1 MQRNK
6 VTEKKSEIEFL
17 SDNPEKLTTT
27 LSDVISKFQLKKHFA
42 IFDFLKSK
50 GLAVSSLLSILIIMP
65 FWGFASIH
73 SLVKTG
79 LYKFDFQGK
88 KDVLYDIKNNPLI
101 NWRKLLSLHAKRFMY
116 LINNNINLKSDNVT
130 AFVADDT
137 LVEKTG
143 KKIEKVSYVHNHTS
157 SGKTYILGFKL
168 LVLGFWDGESFI
180 PIDFSLHREKG
191 NQKAADKLRSAVK
204 MSLKKVDKLDIK
216 LKKAQDKLHKKTLLL
231 ESQQMKFE
239 NNLTAT
245 NKKAYTKSKEQYELA
260 KSQLAENERIQAKN
274 RKELE
279 KNQKNLQRFYDTR
292 KLYGLTV
299 KERNEQYKKEVKS
312 GSPGD
317 TRRKEADQDKISVL
331 LKMVSRA
338 VKLGIVPDYFLVD
351 SWFYCFA
358 LLEKLSRLKCG
369 AIKLI
374 SMVKIN
380 NQIFTLC
387 ENDKQMSLKHI
398 LKTKKRT
405 AHRCKK
411 FKSDYIKVKCTY
423 KGVRVNLFFVRMG
436 KCEKWKLLVTTD
448 LSLSFIQIMELYQIR
463 WSIEV
468 FFKESKQYLH
478 LDKCQSNCFDAQIA
492 DITLSMMQFIM
503 LSYFKRVNYQQSIG
517 GLFKEISHELVMDNL
532 VKRLMEIFW
541 ELIEILCDMAGIDF
555 MELQKDAINNDAF
568 IKKFIIL
575 QPPRTLNK
583 AA

>member
-1 MQRNK
+1 MQHIE

-17 SDNPEKLTTT
+17 SDTPEKLTTN
-27 LSDVISKFQLKKHFA
+27 LAQVISKFQLKKHFA

-73 SLVKTG
+73 SLVKAG
-79 LYKFDFQGK
+79 LYQFDFQGK
-88 KDVLYDIKNNPLI
+88 KDALYDIKNNPLI
-101 NWRKLLSLHAKRFMY
+101 NWRKLLSLHAKRFIY
-116 LINNNINLKSDNVT
+116 LINNNINLKSDKVT
-130 AFVADDT
+130 AFIADDS
-137 LVEKTG
+137 LIEKTG
-143 KKIEKVSYVHNHTS
+143 KKIEKVGFVHNHTS
-157 SGKTYILGFKL
+157 SGETYILGYKL

-191 NQKAADKLRSAVK
+191 NQKQADKLRSAVK
-204 MSLKKVDKLDIK
+204 TSLKNIDKQETKIK
-216 LKKAQDKLHKKTLLL
+216 NAQNKLYKKKLLL
-231 ESQQMKFE
+231 KSRLEKFQ
-239 NNLTAT
+239 NNPTTT
-245 NKKAYTKSKEQYELA
+245 NKKAYTKSNEQYEPA
-260 KSQLAENERIQAKN
+260 KSQLTENEKIQASN
-274 RKELE
+274 CKELE
-279 KNQKNLQRFYDTR
+279 KNQKKLQRFYDTR
-292 KLYGLTV
+292 KLYGLTK
-299 KERNEQYKKEVKS
+299 KERDEQFKKEVKS
-312 GSPGD
+312 GSSGD

-338 VKLGIVPDYFLVD
+338 VKNGIVPDYFLAD

-358 LLEKLSRLKCG
+358 LLEKLSRLKRN

-405 AHRCKK
+405 ACRCKK

-423 KGVRVNLFFVRMG
+423 KGIRVNLFFVRMG

-478 LDKCQSNCFDAQIA
+478 LNKCQSNCFDAQIA
-492 DITLSMMQFIM
+492 DITLSMMQFVM
-503 LSYFKRVNYQQSIG
+503 LSYFKRVNYQQSVG

-532 VKRLMEIFW
+532 VKRLLEIFW
-541 ELIEILCDMAGIDF
+541 ELIEILCDMSGIDF
-555 MELQKDAINNDAF
+555 LELQKDAIHNDAF
-568 IKKFIIL
+568 ITKIITL
-575 QPPRTLNK
+575 QHPEMLNK
-583 AA
+583 AS